1 MLSKDKM
8 YVVEIVDIGQGGVG
22 IGKFEGFTVFVDGGL
37 IKDKIKVKIIKSK
50 KNYAVGEIVEILEP
64 SPYRVERKCSKELK
78 ACGGCQIQELDYKEQ
93 LNLKTNE
100 VKQVIS
106 RIGKLDDVV
115 IHDALGM
122 EEPFRYRNKAQ
133 FPIQK
138 VDGVPVIGFYK
149 KKSHD
154 IIPTDQC
161 IIQHDVNDKIIKI
174 IKTYIRAYNVSIY
187 DEKTH
192 TGVLRHLVT
201 KVGFTTK
208 EVMVVLVAN
217 GRKLPYLNELASVLK
232 ENIPGF
238 KTLVVNINREKTN
251 VILGNENRI
260 IYGDGKINDNIG
272 DLVFEI
278 SPLSF
283 FQVNPLQTEVLYN
296 KALEYANLGENDT
309 VFDIYCG
316 IGTISLFLAQ
326 KAKKVYGIE
335 IVEEAIKDAKR
346 NAEINKLDNV
356 EFYVGKAEEV
366 VPKMYKQGKRA
377 NVVVVDP
384 PRKGCDEKV
393 LDTIISMQ
401 PDRVVYV
408 SCNPSTLARD
418 LNYLDE
424 RGYKCLEVQPVD
436 MFPHSVHIENVALIV
451 KKQ

>member
-37 IKDKIKVKIIKSK
+37 VKDKIKVKITKSK
-50 KNYAVGEIVEILEP
+50 KNYAVGEIVEILET

-93 LNLKTNE
+93 LNIKTNE

-174 IKTYIRAYNVSIY
+174 IKTYIRAYKVSIY

-238 KTLVVNINREKTN
+238 KTLVVNVNREKTN

-283 FQVNPLQTEVLYN
+283 FQVNPVQTEVLYN

-451 KKQ
+451 KK